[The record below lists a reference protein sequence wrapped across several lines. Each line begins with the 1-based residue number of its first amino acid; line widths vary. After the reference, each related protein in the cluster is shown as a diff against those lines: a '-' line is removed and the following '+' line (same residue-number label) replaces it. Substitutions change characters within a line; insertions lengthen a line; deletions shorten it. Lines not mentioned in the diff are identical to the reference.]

1 MYEFEIV
8 SKIVGKGRPRLNT
21 YTGTVYTP
29 TKTKDYEELVRQSFL
44 IKNPG
49 AKMLDKRVSIEIKA
63 YFKIPNSCH
72 FKKNQID
79 DMLSGVI
86 SPIKKPDID
95 NIVKIILD
103 SLNNFVIVDDT
114 QVTKLS
120 VEKFYAKEEKV
131 YVKIEEY

>member
-1 MYEFEIV
+1 MYEFEVV

-29 TKTKDYEELVRQSFL
+29 TKTKDYEEFVRQCFL
-44 IKNPG
+44 IKNAG
-49 AKMLDKRVSIEIKA
+49 AKMLDKRVNIEIKA
-63 YFKIPNSCH
+63 YFKIPLSSSN
-72 FKKNQID
+72 KQKN
-79 DMLSGVI
+79 DMILGNI

-103 SLNNFVIVDDT
+103 SLNGFVIVDDT

-120 VEKFYAKEEKV
+120 VEKLYGTEEKV